1 MKMVCKKLLSLVLVA
16 LMLVSAVPFQASAA
30 GAPAAGKTVDVIL
43 NDKTSNFDSYQSCT
57 LDENG
62 KIKADDIATIR
73 SQIDGKNIV
82 AWSLTPGDSNGQGLG
97 DIVFTED
104 NFGGANAINLYPV
117 FGSSVT
123 PPPTTEHTEHPWG
136 NGTVSTPATCTTKG
150 TMTYTCTYEN
160 CGATKTE
167 EIPATGHTFGDP
179 QITTPATCGKDGSQ
193 TKTCSAC
200 GATETEVIKATG
212 NHTWGGWVIQNE
224 ATATTEGTMIRTCS
238 TCGQTET
245 QKYTAKTKEI
255 SFQVTLDG
263 ETTTTKSVFV
273 LDKTM
278 SLPKPSVPSGYQ
290 FKGWFT
296 EPNGKGAQ
304 LNDGTTCTEN
314 LANVYY
320 GSFTK
325 VSKFPYS
332 VYLHIYET
340 GNVKTPMKTVT
351 LDTWTCVKDGV
362 VTLDEIKEVVKT
374 YYTAKTSDGIA
385 YDGIYYSTSS
395 TKTDYVNDQNKTD
408 RINNLD
414 ELRRDG
420 YVHLNVWVDNVKA
433 KSDSNSNTSSNPKT
447 GDTIYMAV
455 TVMGLSAASLAAVYY
470 ISKKRAVR

>member
-30 GAPAAGKTVDVIL
+30 GSVEVPVTVYINDEAVNTSKTLTVDGSGVV
-43 NDKTSNFDSYQSCT
+43 
-57 LDENG
+57 LDESLAMSMLKNTENRTFVKWMNG
-62 KIKADDIATIR
+62 SGEVVT
-73 SQIDGKNIV
+73 GK
-82 AWSLTPGDSNGQGLG
+82 SLSSDWVDSHSGYALS
-97 DIVFTED
+97 
-104 NFGGANAINLYPV
+104 LYLSETKP
-117 FGSSVT
+117 
-123 PPPTTEHTEHPWG
+123 TEHVHNYVEKERVEP
-136 NGTVSTPATCTTKG
+136 
-150 TMTYTCTYEN
+150 
-160 CGATKTE
+160 
-167 EIPATGHTFGDP
+167 
-179 QITTPATCGKDGSQ
+179 TCGKDGYIV
-193 TKTCSAC
+193 KKCDC
-200 GATETEVIKATG
+200 GSEVKEVLKVTG

-320 GSFTK
+320 GYFTK

>member
-30 GAPAAGKTVDVIL
+30 GSVEVPVTVYINDEAVNTSKTLKVDGSGVV
-43 NDKTSNFDSYQSCT
+43 
-57 LDENG
+57 LDESL
-62 KIKADDIATIR
+62 AMTML
-73 SQIDGKNIV
+73 KNTENRTFV
-82 AWSLTPGDSNGQGLG
+82 KWMNDSGEVVTGNSLSSDWVDSHPGYALSLYLSETKPTNPTNP
-97 DIVFTED
+97 TET
-104 NFGGANAINLYPV
+104 N
-117 FGSSVT
+117 
-123 PPPTTEHTEHPWG
+123 PTNPTETNPTEPKPTETNPTEPKPTEHVHNYVEKERVEP
-136 NGTVSTPATCTTKG
+136 
-150 TMTYTCTYEN
+150 
-160 CGATKTE
+160 
-167 EIPATGHTFGDP
+167 
-179 QITTPATCGKDGSQ
+179 TCGKDGYIV
-193 TKTCSAC
+193 KKCDC
-200 GATETEVIKATG
+200 GSEVKEVLKATG

-278 SLPKPSVPSGYQ
+278 SLPKPSIPSGYQ

-320 GSFTK
+320 GYFTK

-455 TVMGLSAASLAAVYY
+455 TVMGLSAASLAAAYY

>member
-30 GAPAAGKTVDVIL
+30 GSVEVPVTVYINDEAVNTSKTLKVDGSGVV
-43 NDKTSNFDSYQSCT
+43 
-57 LDENG
+57 LDESLAMTMLKNTENRTFVKWMNDSG
-62 KIKADDIATIR
+62 EVVTGNSLR
-73 SQIDGKNIV
+73 SDWVDSHPGY
-82 AWSLTPGDSNGQGLG
+82 ALSLYLSETKPTNPTNP
-97 DIVFTED
+97 TET
-104 NFGGANAINLYPV
+104 N
-117 FGSSVT
+117 
-123 PPPTTEHTEHPWG
+123 PTKPTETNPTEPKPTEHVHNYVEKERVEP
-136 NGTVSTPATCTTKG
+136 
-150 TMTYTCTYEN
+150 
-160 CGATKTE
+160 
-167 EIPATGHTFGDP
+167 
-179 QITTPATCGKDGSQ
+179 TCGKDGYIV
-193 TKTCSAC
+193 KKCDC
-200 GATETEVIKATG
+200 GSEVKEVLKATG

-320 GSFTK
+320 GYFTK

-455 TVMGLSAASLAAVYY
+455 TVMGLSAASLAAAYY

>member
-30 GAPAAGKTVDVIL
+30 GSVKVPVTVYINDEAVNTSKTLTVDGSGVV
-43 NDKTSNFDSYQSCT
+43 
-57 LDENG
+57 LDESLAMSMLKNTENRTFVKWMNG
-62 KIKADDIATIR
+62 SGEVVT
-73 SQIDGKNIV
+73 GKSLSSDWV
-82 AWSLTPGDSNGQGLG
+82 ASHSGYALSLYLSETKPTNPTNP
-97 DIVFTED
+97 TET
-104 NFGGANAINLYPV
+104 N
-117 FGSSVT
+117 
-123 PPPTTEHTEHPWG
+123 PTEPKPTETNPTEPKPTEHVHNYVEKERVEP
-136 NGTVSTPATCTTKG
+136 
-150 TMTYTCTYEN
+150 
-160 CGATKTE
+160 
-167 EIPATGHTFGDP
+167 
-179 QITTPATCGKDGSQ
+179 TCGKDGYIV
-193 TKTCSAC
+193 KKCDC
-200 GATETEVIKATG
+200 GSEVKEVLKATG
-212 NHTWGGWVIQNE
+212 NHTWGGCVIQNE

-320 GSFTK
+320 GYFTK

>member
-30 GAPAAGKTVDVIL
+30 GSVEVPVTVYINDEAVNTSKTLTVDGSGVV
-43 NDKTSNFDSYQSCT
+43 
-57 LDENG
+57 LDESLAMSMLKNTENRTFVKWMNG
-62 KIKADDIATIR
+62 SGEVVT
-73 SQIDGKNIV
+73 GK
-82 AWSLTPGDSNGQGLG
+82 SLSSDWVDSHSGYALS
-97 DIVFTED
+97 
-104 NFGGANAINLYPV
+104 LYLSETKP
-117 FGSSVT
+117 
-123 PPPTTEHTEHPWG
+123 TEHVHNYVEKERVEP
-136 NGTVSTPATCTTKG
+136 
-150 TMTYTCTYEN
+150 
-160 CGATKTE
+160 
-167 EIPATGHTFGDP
+167 
-179 QITTPATCGKDGSQ
+179 TCGKDGYIV
-193 TKTCSAC
+193 KKCDC
-200 GATETEVIKATG
+200 GSEVKEVLKATG

-320 GSFTK
+320 GYFTK